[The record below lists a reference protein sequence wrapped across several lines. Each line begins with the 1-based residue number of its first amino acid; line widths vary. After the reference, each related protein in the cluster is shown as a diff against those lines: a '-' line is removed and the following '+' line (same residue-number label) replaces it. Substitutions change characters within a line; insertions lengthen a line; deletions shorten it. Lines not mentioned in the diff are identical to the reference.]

1 MVNVYYITPTVGV
14 SAHSVQRAGK
24 ETMMKRLISR
34 WTLLLALL
42 TTVAVVGCSDKGTN
56 GTGNPGPSG
65 PELGS
70 SALSTGQTYSHTFN
84 TAGVFHYHCS
94 IHSTMKGTITV
105 NAGGTATQANVTIQN
120 FTLPS
125 VTVNVG
131 STVTWTNND
140 STPHTVTSD

>member
-1 MVNVYYITPTVGV
+1 
-14 SAHSVQRAGK
+14 
-24 ETMMKRLISR
+24 MKRLAVR

-42 TTVAVVGCSDKGTN
+42 TTAAVVGCSDKGTN
-56 GTGNPGPSG
+56 STSNPGPTG

-70 SALSTGQTYSHTFN
+70 SVLSTGQTYSHTFN
-84 TAGVFHYHCS
+84 TAGVFHYHCGV
-94 IHSTMKGTITV
+94 HPTMKGTITV
-105 NAGGTATQANVTIQN
+105 NAGGSATQEHVTIQN

-140 STPHTVTSD
+140 SAPHSVISD

>member
-1 MVNVYYITPTVGV
+1 M
-14 SAHSVQRAGK
+14 R
-24 ETMMKRLISR
+24 RLAIR

-56 GTGNPGPSG
+56 STSKPDPTG
-65 PELGS
+65 PELS
-70 SALSTGQTYSHTFN
+70 SPVLGPAQTYSHTFN

-94 IHSTMKGTITV
+94 IHSSMKGTITV

-140 STPHTVTSD
+140 GTLHTVTSD